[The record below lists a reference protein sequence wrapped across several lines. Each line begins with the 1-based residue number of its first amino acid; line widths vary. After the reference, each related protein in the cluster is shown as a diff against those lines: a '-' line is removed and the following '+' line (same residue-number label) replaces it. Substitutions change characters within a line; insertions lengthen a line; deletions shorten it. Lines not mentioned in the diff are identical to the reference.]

1 MLRSRRL
8 PLTIAA
14 TLLAAASAV
23 PHSARAEGPQEGL
36 RFFDTGPLR
45 IREQFLLGQGFLAF
59 EPVSADLLE
68 RGQWQVDVVQN
79 ATNTWVH
86 SDQVDDMLER
96 RSTRQPVTLAQL
108 RELDPAEGKGL
119 YFADG
124 ELNRTSVSVRR
135 GIGHGLQL
143 SVTVPWLDFGGGFGD
158 GTIEGFHDS
167 FGFSQSGRT
176 GTGKDAYTV
185 YLRNASGQEVF
196 RQSDPG
202 GGIGD
207 VSLGLKARLPTPS
220 PAWQLALESD
230 LKLPTGDEERL
241 YGTGAVDAGTE
252 LLATRYFAHS
262 CIHAG
267 LGLAF
272 LGANDTLSTDDQL
285 VISAMV
291 AYEHALGQAAS
302 VILQATAAQSPF
314 RDLDIQGLDENAY
327 LVDLGLKKGFGS
339 RWVGFAALSENL
351 LQFGSTA
358 DVGLHF
364 GATYTR

>member
-1 MLRSRRL
+1 MPRSHRIL
-8 PLTIAA
+8 LTLAA
-14 TLLAAASAV
+14 TLLAAAGAA

-68 RGQWQVDVVQN
+68 RGQWQVDLVQN

-86 SDQVDDMLER
+86 SDQVDDLLEQ
-96 RSTRQPVTLAQL
+96 RSERAPVTFTQL
-108 RELDPAEGKGL
+108 RALDPGEGKGL

-135 GIGHGLQL
+135 GLGRGLQL

-158 GTIEGFHDS
+158 ATIEGFHDT
-167 FGFSQSGRT
+167 FGFTQSGRT
-176 GTGKDAYTV
+176 GTARDSYTV
-185 YLRNASGQEVF
+185 YLRNPSGEEVF
-196 RQSDPG
+196 RQSAPS

-207 VSLGLKARLPTPS
+207 VSVGLKAKLPTPS

-241 YGTGAVDAGTE
+241 YGTGAVDVGTE
-252 LLATRYFAHS
+252 LLATRYFARS

-272 LGANDTLSTDDQL
+272 LGANHTLSTDDQL
-285 VISAMV
+285 VVSAML
-291 AYEHALGQAAS
+291 AYEHALGAAAS

-314 RDLDIQGLDENAY
+314 RELEIQGLDENAH
-327 LVDLGLKKGFGS
+327 LVDLGLKKGFGN
-339 RWVGFAALSENL
+339 RWVGFMAVSENL